1 MDRLTSLFEDDIARQ
16 HELESAIGDI
26 AGESEEMIAGVI
38 EDRIS
43 PSEDKI
49 HLFESSQED
58 VNDDGLTADEER
70 EIAIALMNEPDSEIN
85 DLLDDEDD
93 I

>member
-1 MDRLTSLFEDDIARQ
+1 MNRLTSLFEDDIEMQ
-16 HELESAIGDI
+16 DELEFAIGDI

-58 VNDDGLTADEER
+58 VNGDGLTADEER
-70 EIAIALMNEPDSEIN
+70 EIAIALMNEPDSEIS

>member
-1 MDRLTSLFEDDIARQ
+1 MDRLTSLFEDDIEMQ
-16 HELESAIGDI
+16 DELESAIGDI
-26 AGESEEMIAGVI
+26 AGESEEIIAGVI

-49 HLFESSQED
+49 HLFENSQED
-58 VNDDGLTADEER
+58 TNDDGLTADEER
-70 EIAIALMNEPDSEIN
+70 EIAIALMNEPDSEIS

>member
-1 MDRLTSLFEDDIARQ
+1 MDRLTSLFEDDIGMQ
-16 HELESAIGDI
+16 DELEFAIGDI
-26 AGESEEMIAGVI
+26 AGESEEMITGVI

-58 VNDDGLTADEER
+58 VNDDGLTEDEER
-70 EIAIALMNEPDSEIN
+70 EIAMALMNEPDSEIN

>member
-1 MDRLTSLFEDDIARQ
+1 MDRLTSLFEDDIEMQ
-16 HELESAIGDI
+16 DELESVIGDI

-49 HLFESSQED
+49 HLFENSQED

-70 EIAIALMNEPDSEIN
+70 EIAIALMNEPDSEIS